1 VCVCTM
7 LYKVSAL
14 VHLPRT
20 PPWRFFFLFFI
31 IYGQCPSTFTTQGH
45 RGGFFLKKKCVQRWR
60 LLHPG
65 ASRHSQFYFI
75 LLVPKME
82 KPAAWGI
89 QKRDLLTHKRDLLT
103 HKRDLLTHKRD
114 LLTHKRWRSLLPG
127 VQKRDLLT
135 HKRDLLTHKRDL
147 LTHRRWRSLLP
158 GASRHSQKAL
168 FNDLT

>member
-1 VCVCTM
+1 VCVCTV

-45 RGGFFLKKKCVQRWR
+45 RGGFFIFLKKKCVQRWR

-89 QKRDLLTHKRDLLT
+89 QKRDLLTHKI
-103 HKRDLLTHKRD
+103 
-114 LLTHKRWRSLLPG
+114 
-127 VQKRDLLT
+127 DLLT